1 MMRPIGYEVIHY
13 GVEGADCGATRYV
26 EVMTQADQHRL
37 LGHDNSDPNI
47 FSMAQRVTL
56 AQTQLQLAQS
66 NPQIHNLHAAYRR
79 MYLALEV
86 QNIEEILPPP
96 PRPQPLDPA
105 VENARALMGELLN
118 TFPDQDHDAHI
129 RMHLMFMKTPLV
141 MTSPQVMGVFY
152 SHVLEHVSQK
162 ARKAVMDEIQGV
174 IEQAQTQAAAGAL
187 DPVAVQQQ
195 IMQVQQSMQ
204 DPAQMEKLIA
214 MQIETIMKEIIP
226 QMMPQGN
233 DPMSDPLVQIRMQEL
248 ALKQQDQQRKAAD
261 DEVQLN
267 LERMKLQQR
276 SASDAARIESQEE
289 IAAQRDATNR
299 ERIDVQRQKMFM
311 G

>member
-1 MMRPIGYEVIHY
+1 MQNTPEQQID
-13 GVEGADCGATRYV
+13 GVLDV
-26 EVMTQADQHRL
+26 VPV
-37 LGHDNSDPNI
+37 SDPNI

-248 ALKQQDQQRKAAD
+248 ALKQQDQQRKAAE

>member
-1 MMRPIGYEVIHY
+1 
-13 GVEGADCGATRYV
+13 
-26 EVMTQADQHRL
+26 
-37 LGHDNSDPNI
+37 
-47 FSMAQRVTL
+47 MAQRVTL

-187 DPVAVQQQ
+187 NPVAVQQQ

-248 ALKQQDQQRKAAD
+248 ALKQQDQQRKAAE

>member
-1 MMRPIGYEVIHY
+1 
-13 GVEGADCGATRYV
+13 
-26 EVMTQADQHRL
+26 
-37 LGHDNSDPNI
+37 
-47 FSMAQRVTL
+47 MAQRVTL

-96 PRPQPLDPA
+96 PRPEPLDPA

-162 ARKAVMDEIQGV
+162 ARKAVMDS
-174 IEQAQTQAAAGAL
+174 
-187 DPVAVQQQ
+187 PCH
-195 IMQVQQSMQ
+195 
-204 DPAQMEKLIA
+204 
-214 MQIETIMKEIIP
+214 
-226 QMMPQGN
+226 
-233 DPMSDPLVQIRMQEL
+233 
-248 ALKQQDQQRKAAD
+248 
-261 DEVQLN
+261 
-267 LERMKLQQR
+267 
-276 SASDAARIESQEE
+276 
-289 IAAQRDATNR
+289 
-299 ERIDVQRQKMFM
+299 
-311 G
+311 